1 MNCCQCQG
9 IEDLFN
15 EQNVARELKQYHAKG
30 SNTTTQILVRELK
43 KDGVEDLSLL
53 DVGGGVGAIQHD
65 LLSAGVQSAT
75 DVDASGAYLRAAQK
89 EAQRRGFSDRI
100 QFLHGNFI
108 DIAAQVG
115 PADIVTLDRVLCCY
129 PDMERLVQ
137 LSASRARKLY
147 GLVYP
152 RDVWWVKIG
161 LRLANLL
168 FRLRNNPFRI
178 FVHPSQSVEA
188 LVQKNG
194 LKKTFS
200 YYTFIWQVAVFSRP
214 G

>member
-15 EQNVARELKQYHAKG
+15 EQNVARELKEYRSKG
-30 SNTTTQILVRELK
+30 SNTTTQILVREIK
-43 KDGVEDLSLL
+43 KGGVEDLSLL
-53 DVGGGVGAIQHD
+53 DVGGGVGAIQHE
-65 LLSAGVQSAT
+65 LLAAGVQSAT
-75 DVDASGAYLRAAQK
+75 DVDASHAYLHAAQK
-89 EAQRRGFSDRI
+89 EAQRRGVGDRV
-100 QFLHGNFI
+100 QFLHGNFVE
-108 DIAAQVG
+108 IAAQVS

-129 PDMERLVQ
+129 PDMELLVQ

-161 LRLANLL
+161 LRLANFF

-178 FVHPSQSVEA
+178 FAHPTQTVEA

-200 YYTFIWQVAVFSRP
+200 HYTFFWQVAVFSRS